1 MMFKVDILEN
11 FKNSFNIFTVLGP
24 VELVCAI
31 LEIFIIAFAIYVLLK
46 WMKNTRGWL
55 LLRGIVII
63 GLLLLVSY
71 ILRFKVIMYI
81 IQNLSLSVLIAL
93 IIVFQ
98 DDIRAGL
105 EHLGRQNVF
114 SKFIPNIK
122 LAKQTS
128 KENIQEI
135 VEASFTMG
143 KAKTGALIV
152 IEQNVSLE
160 EYERT
165 GISIDGD
172 ISKQLIINIFEKNT
186 PLHDGAVLV
195 VGNVIKAATC
205 YLPMSRNQNISK
217 DLGTR
222 HRAAIGL
229 SEVSDSITIVVSEET
244 GHVSLCEGGKL
255 EVMKDE
261 KQLTQ
266 SLMNLIYG
274 SEEKNNKEKNLIGT
288 MKGWFK

>member
-1 MMFKVDILEN
+1 MMFKLDFLDN
-11 FKNSFNIFTVLGP
+11 LKNSFNIFTVLEP
-24 VELVCAI
+24 TELVFAI
-31 LEIFIIAFAIYVLLK
+31 LEILIIAFVIFILLR

-55 LLRGIVII
+55 LLRGVIII
-63 GLLLLVSY
+63 GLLLFVSVVFHFNV
-71 ILRFKVIMYI
+71 ILYI
-81 IQNLSLSVLIAL
+81 IRKLSYLAVIAL

-105 EHLGRQNVF
+105 EHLGRQNVL
-114 SKFIPNIK
+114 SKFLPNIK

-128 KENIQEI
+128 KESIQEI
-135 VEASFTMG
+135 VEASFSMG
-143 KAKTGALIV
+143 RVKTGALIV

-172 ISKQLIINIFEKNT
+172 ISKQILINIFEKNT

-205 YLPMSRNQNISK
+205 YLPMSRNQKISK

-222 HRAAIGL
+222 HRAAIGI

-244 GHVSLCEGGKL
+244 GHVSLCYDGQL

-261 KQLTQ
+261 KQLTKN
-266 SLMNLIYG
+266 LMNLIYG
-274 SEEKNNKEKNLIGT
+274 SDEKQKEESKIIGT